1 MEKVIYENR
10 YGDVF
15 TFTKTEDGNILMEGI
30 WKWMRSGWPNVYDDA
45 YKAYCADVDTDERM
59 TMGEFKIAVHKAIY
73 DSENKYVSMS
83 EISTKYA
90 SLIYS
95 DKNKIDMI
103 DPSGGP
109 YLHAGHDMGT
119 FDKSFDG
126 MIIEEFKS
134 VPEGYKIIIK

>member
-1 MEKVIYENR
+1 
-10 YGDVF
+10 
-15 TFTKTEDGNILMEGI
+15 
-30 WKWMRSGWPNVYDDA
+30 
-45 YKAYCADVDTDERM
+45 
-59 TMGEFKIAVHKAIY
+59 
-73 DSENKYVSMS
+73 MS

-109 YLHAGHDMGT
+109 YLHAGHDMGK

-126 MIIEEFKS
+126 MIIEEFKP